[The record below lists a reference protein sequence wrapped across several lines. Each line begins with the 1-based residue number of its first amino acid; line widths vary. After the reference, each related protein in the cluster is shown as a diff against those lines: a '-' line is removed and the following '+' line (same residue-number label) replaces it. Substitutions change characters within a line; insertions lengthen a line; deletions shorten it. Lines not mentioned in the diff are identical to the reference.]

1 MRMVI
6 LEWGLSRCFFFL
18 SFIFFYVFVCACP
31 SLFGIRSRH
40 CLVLYAVSIF
50 VIISVYLSLSSLTP
64 CYVNYLLW
72 HSMSLS
78 YLTCCRICLTYPLSV
93 LFCNMFFSIFSCL
106 CIKSTYRVSV
116 YIISCIVII
125 WHLGDVWWREE
136 VLKDN
141 TKENL

>member
-1 MRMVI
+1 M
-6 LEWGLSRCFFFL
+6 FFF
-18 SFIFFYVFVCACP
+18 SFFHIFLRIRVCLPVVVWHQIA
-31 SLFGIRSRH
+31 SLCSFDAVPCH

-125 WHLGDVWWREE
+125 WHLGDVW
-136 VLKDN
+136 
-141 TKENL
+141 